1 MIQEAINDDFS
12 ARKDG
17 DRGGDVAMVGGNGW
31 VAVAKCICFGTTF
44 RLLNVWRPS
53 SVHFHES
60 FRVKGSGRR
69 SVSAGHFKSVGR
81 LRCAQSVLERVAW
94 RLLPSC
100 LDCRT
105 MTTSSTLHFH
115 TRSNSTTT
123 AAAQHAA
130 PPHASRHDCFCAC
143 CCLRA

>member
-1 MIQEAINDDFS
+1 VIQEAINDDFS

-53 SVHFHES
+53 SVHFHQS

-69 SVSAGHFKSVGR
+69 SVSLGGCGAHK
-81 LRCAQSVLERVAW
+81 A
-94 RLLPSC
+94 
-100 LDCRT
+100 
-105 MTTSSTLHFH
+105 
-115 TRSNSTTT
+115 
-123 AAAQHAA
+123 
-130 PPHASRHDCFCAC
+130 
-143 CCLRA
+143 CLRGLLGGFCQAVSIAVP